1 DVNLAGMVYIAVVRS
16 PHAHANVK
24 RIDAS
29 AATKLPGV
37 IEVYSGSSLPEFDTS
52 LPVFWETKHPYSS
65 HGFKPVPHP
74 VFPSHITYIGE
85 QVAVVLANTPYA
97 AVDGADAV
105 EVDYEVL
112 PALTDWEA
120 AMAPDAPPIHAGF
133 SNRSGSL
140 THAIGD
146 A

>member
-1 DVNLAGMVYIAVVRS
+1 M
-16 PHAHANVK
+16 
-24 RIDAS
+24 
-29 AATKLPGV
+29 
-37 IEVYSGSSLPEFDTS
+37 
-52 LPVFWETKHPYSS
+52 
-65 HGFKPVPHP
+65 
-74 VFPSHITYIGE
+74 FPSHITYIGE

-133 SNRSGSL
+133 SNRIGHL
-140 THAIGD
+140 THDIGD
-146 A
+146 VKEALAKSEVVISKRFDTASLRGIQIEGRGVAAQWDPSTSSMLIWSVMRIIVTYI